1 MIPLVVRSHYS
12 LMHGT
17 AGVERL
23 CAGAR
28 ARGYETLAL
37 TDADNLYGL
46 PAFLRHARRAGL
58 RPIVGAEVT
67 DPQSAHRA
75 VCLVKNASGYRN
87 LCGLLTARH
96 MDDGFALKS
105 ALPPRAEGLLVLTD
119 GAGLL
124 EAWHAAGADMA
135 AMQPRRPRDGFG
147 TLREKAR
154 RLGVP
159 LAAVPDSYFLDADE
173 YDTLRVL
180 RAIQRNTCL
189 SRLPP
194 GDVAPPDAWLAP
206 PAEYRRRFETH
217 PETIAATEE
226 LAERCAFA
234 GPDTQTVF
242 PAWHDAGG
250 RPAAEVLRRLAYA
263 GAQRRYAR
271 ELPEEVVE
279 RLEHELRS
287 ISEKG
292 FADYFL
298 VVREIVRLSPRIC
311 GRGSGAASI
320 VAYCLGITNVCPL
333 KFNLY
338 FERFLNPGR
347 TDPPDIDVD
356 FAWDERD
363 DVQLKVLARHD
374 GHAAMVCNHV
384 LFQPRLALREVAKVF
399 GLPERE
405 IARVVKRLPY
415 YWRDDES
422 GDDFQARI
430 EQLPEM
436 QAVGFEEPW
445 PQILRIAHRIIGT
458 PRHLSVHAGGI
469 VVTPRPVAEYAPVQR
484 AAKGVPILHWEKDGT
499 EELGLVK
506 IDLLGNRSLAVIRDA
521 IENLKRDGCGFD
533 ETSWEP
539 EDDEQTKQAVA
550 EGTTM
555 GCFYI
560 ESPAMRLLQKRA
572 GRGDYEHLVI
582 HSSMIR
588 PAANEYIREYL
599 RRLRGGAWTHFHP
612 LLADVL
618 EETYGIMVY
627 QEQVS
632 QAAMALADFD
642 HANADRLRKILSK
655 KDKEHE
661 LAELKE
667 RFAAGA
673 ARKGVEA
680 ACVEDVWRMI
690 LSFSG
695 YSFCKPHSASYARV
709 SFQAAYLKVHYPA
722 EFMAAVISNQGGF
735 YGTYAYVSE
744 ARRMGARVLPPDVN
758 ASELRWRGDGAHGAH
773 GAMRVGLMALKDL
786 SGETAARILA
796 ERGRRPFRDL
806 SDFLARVAPDER
818 EGRALV
824 HAGACDRLEPGRDR
838 VELLWALAAWQRRRA
853 RERKKNAA
861 PLFETPMD
869 ARAPELEPTGELER
883 LRNEFAVLGFLCDR
897 HPMEL
902 FSENPAVR
910 GVVKARELPAHVG
923 RNVRAAGWLVTG
935 KVVSTKHGDPME
947 FLTFED
953 ETGLLESTFF
963 PQAYARYCD
972 LLAEGGPF
980 VLEGLV
986 EEEFGA
992 QTLTV
997 HAVERLRR
1005 RTGTLSNREVAYA
1018 ERT

>member
-12 LMHGT
+12 LMRGT

-23 CAGAR
+23 CAGAS
-28 ARGYETLAL
+28 ARGYTALAL
-37 TDADNLYGL
+37 TDTDNLYGL
-46 PAFLRHARRAGL
+46 PAFLRHSRRVGI

-67 DPQSAHRA
+67 DLHGTHRA
-75 VCLVKNASGYRN
+75 VCLVKDAAGYRN
-87 LCGLLTARH
+87 LCRLLTARH
-96 MDDGFALKS
+96 MDDGFELKS
-105 ALPPRAEGLLVLTD
+105 ALPARSEGLLVLTD
-119 GAGLL
+119 DAALL
-124 EAWHAAGADMA
+124 EIWHAAGADVA

-173 YDTLRVL
+173 HDTHRVL

-189 SRLPP
+189 SRLSPE
-194 GDVAPPDAWLAP
+194 DVAPADAWLAP

-217 PETIAATEE
+217 PEAIAVTEE

-234 GPDTQTVF
+234 GPDAQTVF

-405 IARVVKRLPY
+405 IARVAKRLPY

-430 EQLPEM
+430 EELPEM
-436 QAVGFEEPW
+436 RAVGFEEPW

-533 ETSWEP
+533 ETRWEP
-539 EDDEQTKQAVA
+539 EDDAETQRAVG
-550 EGTTM
+550 EGATM

-599 RRLRGGAWTHFHP
+599 RRLRGGAWAHFHP

-667 RFAAGA
+667 RFAGGA
-673 ARKGVEA
+673 ARKGVGA
-680 ACVEDVWRMI
+680 ACVGDVWRMI

-735 YGTYAYVSE
+735 YGTFAYVSE
-744 ARRMGARVLPPDVN
+744 ARRLGVRVLTPDAN
-758 ASELRWRGDGAHGAH
+758 ASMLRWNGDGAHGS
-773 GAMRVGLMALKDL
+773 MRVGLMAIKDL

-796 ERGRRPFRDL
+796 ERARRPFRDL
-806 SDFLARVAPDER
+806 ADFLARVEPDER

-824 HAGACDRLEPGRDR
+824 HAGACDGLESGRDR
-838 VELLWALAAWQRRRA
+838 VQLLWALAAWHRRRA

-861 PLFETPMD
+861 PLFETPME
-869 ARAPELEPTGELER
+869 AKAPELKATGELER

-910 GVVKARELPAHVG
+910 GVIKARELPAHVG
-923 RNVRAAGWLVTG
+923 HNVRVAGWLVTG
-935 KVVSTKHGDPME
+935 KVVSTKHGEAME

-953 ETGLLESTFF
+953 ETGLLETTFF

-980 VLEGLV
+980 VLEGMV

-997 HAVERLRR
+997 CAVERLRR
-1005 RTGTLSNREVAYA
+1005 RTGTLSQREWAYA